1 MTSETTRSRLKK
13 MSCYTAVGPELSSEN
28 IKRRIQACENFLSS
42 NTCRRLIR
50 AKMTRS
56 LVDGP
61 LVPEEWMRAFCDGT
75 LEDAQALSRGLMPS
89 WSPLSL
95 REFVEEAKSLA
106 ISRDPVMSSDTHSLP
121 NDMRIG
127 LTAKKEHEVVR
138 LSTAVAD
145 LAERVNSK
153 KVVDIGSGKGYLGQ
167 VLALHHGLDVVG
179 LEAQSLHNASSQM
192 RTERVRALK
201 RSRGKGTIT
210 SLTYEITSLTYEI
223 NTADEVNAELKK
235 ECRDAVIVALHACGD
250 LTPTAMQL
258 FAKTDA
264 SALVLLGCCYHRI
277 TADCFP
283 MGPTLCERSSV
294 IQPMLDGELGCH
306 ALEEWSERE
315 PWRLRSHGYRALLE
329 EILEE
334 RGVEKSIQLGRLKIR
349 YKPTDLFEDYAR
361 RVLSRL
367 PDLKTSP
374 SDEDFISRSE
384 RSQRV
389 VPSSACVYA
398 LRLLIAAVIESVI
411 VLDRLE
417 FLQDRVGRENSSV
430 KAIFD
435 PVCSPRN
442 LGLFATK
449 PGGPPA

>member
-1 MTSETTRSRLKK
+1 
-13 MSCYTAVGPELSSEN
+13 MSCYMAVGPELSSEN
-28 IKRRIQACENFLSS
+28 VKRRIQACENFLSS
-42 NTCRRLIR
+42 STCRRLIR

-61 LVPEEWMRAFCDGT
+61 IVPDEWMRAFFEGT
-75 LEDAQALSRGLMPS
+75 LEDAQALSRGLVPS

-95 REFVEEAKSLA
+95 REFVKEAKSLA
-106 ISRDPVMSSDTHSLP
+106 VSRDPVTSSGTCSLP
-121 NDMRIG
+121 KDMRIG
-127 LTAKKEHEVVR
+127 LTMKKEHEVAR
-138 LSTAVAD
+138 LSAAVAD

-167 VLALHHGLDVVG
+167 VLALHHGLDVVA
-179 LEAQSLHNASSQM
+179 LEAQSLHNASSQT
-192 RTERVRALK
+192 RTERLRALK
-201 RSRGKGTIT
+201 RSRGNGTIS
-210 SLTYEITSLTYEI
+210 SLTRKI
-223 NTADEVNAELKK
+223 NTADEINAELQK
-235 ECRDAVIVALHACGD
+235 ECKDAVIVALHACGD

-258 FAKTDA
+258 FAKTEA
-264 SALVLLGCCYHRI
+264 SALVLFGCCYHRI
-277 TADCFP
+277 TSDCFP
-283 MGPTLCERSSV
+283 MGPTLRERSSA

-306 ALEEWSERE
+306 ALEEWSKRE
-315 PWRLRSHGYRALLE
+315 PWRLRQHGYRALLE

-334 RGVEKSIQLGRLKIR
+334 CGVEESVQLGRLKIR
-349 YKPTDLFEDYAR
+349 YQPTDLFEDYAR

-367 PDLKTSP
+367 PDLKTPP
-374 SDEDFISRSE
+374 SDERLISGSE

-398 LRLLIAAVIESVI
+398 LRLLTAAVIESVI

-417 FLQDRVGRENSSV
+417 FLQDSVGKENSSV
-430 KAIFD
+430 RAIFD

-449 PGGPPA
+449 PGRART